1 MNAVIDGAIRHSRM
15 VLLALVLIFITGTI
29 TFLNIPKEADPD
41 VNIPVLYVQLT
52 HEGIASEDAE
62 RLLVRPVEQE
72 LRTLEGIKEMRGMA
86 FEGGGNV
93 ILEFEAGFDV
103 EKAKRDLRERVDLAR
118 PKLPNDTDE
127 PRIHEVNV
135 SLFPVLVVTLSGDV
149 PERTMMRIARD
160 LREKI
165 EGLPQ
170 VLKVDIGGEREEQV
184 EVIVDPSKVEGYGLS
199 LDDVLTFA
207 QRGNR
212 LIAAGAIEAP
222 QGRFA
227 IKVPGLFE
235 NLRDIMSMPLK
246 VRGDA
251 VVRLADVAEV
261 RRGVKDPTGFA
272 RINGRPA
279 VSLEVSKRIG
289 QNLIDTNKEIR
300 AVVEAERARW
310 PSNLEVHYL
319 QDKSTTI
326 VTMLGDL
333 EHHVTM
339 AILLVMVLVL
349 GAVGVRSGLMVG
361 MSIPGS
367 FLAGILVLALCG
379 LTINI
384 VVMFSLILAVG
395 MLVDDSIIVG
405 EYADRKLV
413 EGMPK
418 AEAYAHAAKRM
429 LAPIVASTATTLAA
443 FLPLLF
449 WPGVVGQFMKYLPI
463 TLISTL
469 TASLVMAVVF
479 LPVRGSL
486 FGKPGAAGDKARH
499 AIAAGESGDLR
510 DIKGATGLYVRF
522 LGHCLDRPGM
532 VLLATLAITVGVFW
546 YYGQHNN
553 GVEFFPNVEPE
564 RAQVNIRARGNLSIH
579 EKDALVREVEARVLP
594 IRGFDAVYTRTGGEG
609 AGLQDRAEDVIGV
622 ILLQLG
628 DWKTRPKATELMA
641 EMRRRTAD
649 LAGVLIEVRQ
659 EEAGPPVGKPVQ
671 LQLSAVEP
679 ALLPGAVEQV
689 RRKFESMPGLVDI
702 EDSRP
707 LPGIEWQIAV
717 DRGQAAK
724 FGADVTLVGTAVRM
738 VTNGMKFAEYRPD
751 DSDKEIDIAVRYP
764 SEYRNLEQIGR
775 LKVQTPSGLVPID
788 NFVNRTPKPKVGTL
802 NRSDGRRVL
811 AVKANVR
818 PGVKPDDMVREIRAW
833 LPESGLD
840 PKVRVTFKGQDKEQA
855 AAQAFLSNAFG
866 LALFLIAIILVTEF
880 NSFFSTFLVL
890 TAVLLSTV
898 GVLIGLLATG
908 QAFGIV
914 MGGIAVISLAGVVVK
929 NNIVLI
935 DTYDEL
941 KHRIADQREAILRTG
956 AQRLRPVFL
965 TAATVVIGLLPLS
978 YGVNI
983 DLVTREIT
991 VDAPA
996 TQWWI
1001 QLATA
1006 MVYGMAFAT
1015 PLTLVVTP
1023 AALMLRA
1030 KWAAWFARRRVRKAP
1045 KVEPV
1050 PLRQAAE

>member
-1 MNAVIDGAIRHSRM
+1 MNAVIDGAIRHARM
-15 VLLALVLIFITGTI
+15 VLSALVLIFVAGTV

-41 VNIPVLYVQLT
+41 ITIPVLYVQLT
-52 HEGIASEDAE
+52 HEGIAPEDSE
-62 RLLVRPVEQE
+62 RLLVRPLEQE
-72 LRTLEGIKEMRGMA
+72 LRTLEGIKEMRGTA

-93 ILEFEAGFDV
+93 VLEFEAGFDI
-103 EKAKRDLRERVDLAR
+103 ERAKRDLRERVDFAR
-118 PKLPNDTDE
+118 SKFPADTKE
-127 PRIHEVNV
+127 PRIHEVNL
-135 SLFPVLVVTLSGDV
+135 SLFPVIVVALSGDV
-149 PERTMMRIARD
+149 PERAMMRIARD

-165 EGLPQ
+165 ESLPQ
-170 VLKVDIGGEREEQV
+170 VLKVEIGGDREEQV
-184 EVIVDPSKVEGYGLS
+184 EVIVDPSKVESYGLS
-199 LDDVLTFA
+199 LNDVLAFA
-207 QRGNR
+207 GRGNR
-212 LIAAGAIEAP
+212 LIAAGAIEAT

-246 VRGDA
+246 TNGDA
-251 VVRLADVAEV
+251 VVRLSDVGEI
-261 RRGVKDPTGFA
+261 RRGVKDPKGFA
-272 RINGRPA
+272 RVGGRPA

-289 QNLIDTNKEIR
+289 RNLIDTNKDIR
-300 AVVEAERARW
+300 ALVEAERPSW

-319 QDKSTTI
+319 QDKSDSI
-326 VTMLGDL
+326 VTMLIDL
-333 EHHVTM
+333 EQHVIM
-339 AILLVMVLVL
+339 AVLLVMVLVL

-361 MSIPGS
+361 LSIPGS
-367 FLAGILVLALCG
+367 FLAGILVLSLVG

-449 WPGVVGQFMKYLPI
+449 WPGSVGQFMKYLPI

-479 LPVRGSL
+479 LPVLGSL
-486 FGKPGAAGDKARH
+486 FGKAGSDGAAARSG
-499 AIAAGESGDLR
+499 IAAGETGDLGE
-510 DIKGATGLYVRF
+510 INGVTGLYVRV
-522 LGHCLDRPGM
+522 LGKCLDRPGS

-546 YYGQHNN
+546 HYANN
-553 GVEFFPNVEPE
+553 ATGVEFFPNVEPE
-564 RAQVNIRARGNLSIH
+564 QVQINIRARGNLSIH
-579 EKDALVREVEARVLP
+579 EKDALVREVEIRVLP
-594 IRGFDAVYTRTGGEG
+594 IRGFDAVYTRTGGDG
-609 AGLQDRAEDVIGV
+609 AGVQDKAEDTIGV

-628 DWKTRPKATELMA
+628 DWKARPKADSLMT
-641 EMRRRTAD
+641 EMRLRTAD
-649 LAGVLIEVRQ
+649 LAGILIEVQQ

-671 LQLSAVEP
+671 IQLSAIEHG
-679 ALLPGAVEQV
+679 LLPAAAETI
-689 RRKFESMPGLVDI
+689 RRKFEAMPGLVDI
-702 EDSRP
+702 EDSRA
-707 LPGIEWQIAV
+707 LPGIEWQISV

-724 FGADVTLVGTAVRM
+724 FGADVTLVGTAIRM
-738 VTNGMKFAEYRPD
+738 VTNGAKFAEYRPD
-751 DSDKEIDIAVRYP
+751 DSDKEIDIALRYP
-764 SEYRNLEQIGR
+764 SAFRNLDQLGR
-775 LKVQTPSGLVPID
+775 IKVQTASGLVPID
-788 NFVNRTPKPKVGTL
+788 NFVSREAKPKIGTIS
-802 NRSDGRRVL
+802 RTDGRRVL
-811 AVKANVR
+811 MVKANVR
-818 PGVKPDDMVREIRAW
+818 ADVKPDDMVRDIRAW
-833 LPESGLD
+833 LPTSGID
-840 PKVRVTFKGQDKEQA
+840 PRVRVAFKGQDEEQA
-855 AAQAFLSNAFG
+855 AAQDFLGKAFG
-866 LALFLIAIILVTEF
+866 LALFLIAIILLIEF

-890 TAVLLSTV
+890 SAVVLSTV
-898 GVLIGLLATG
+898 GVLIGLIVTG
-908 QAFGIV
+908 QTFGIV

-935 DTYDEL
+935 DTYDDL
-941 KHRIADQREAILRTG
+941 KHRITDPREAILRTG

-965 TAATVVIGLLPLS
+965 TAATVIIGLLPLS

-983 DLVTREIT
+983 DFLTREII

-996 TQWWI
+996 SQWWI

-1030 KWAAWFARRRVRKAP
+1030 RWSARFALRRRMSEAS
-1045 KVEPV
+1045 
-1050 PLRQAAE
+1050 

>member
-1 MNAVIDGAIRHSRM
+1 MNALIDGAIRHSRM
-15 VLLALVLIFITGTI
+15 VLLALALIFVIGTL

-41 VNIPVLYVQLT
+41 IDMPVLYVQLT
-52 HEGIASEDAE
+52 HEGIAPEDAE
-62 RLLVRPVEQE
+62 RLLVRPLEQE
-72 LRTLEGIKEMRGMA
+72 LRSMEGIKEMRSTA

-93 ILEFEAGFDV
+93 VLEFEAGFDI
-103 EKAKRDLRERVDLAR
+103 EQAKRDLRQRVDLAR
-118 PKLPNDTDE
+118 PKFPADAKE
-127 PRIHEVNV
+127 PRIHEVNT
-135 SLFPVLVVTLSGDV
+135 SLFPVLVVTLSGGV

-160 LREKI
+160 LRDKI

-184 EVIVDPSKVEGYGLS
+184 EVIVDPSKVESYGLS

-207 QRGNR
+207 GRGNR

-246 VRGDA
+246 VSGDA

-261 RRGVKDPTGFA
+261 RRGVKDPKGFA
-272 RINGRPA
+272 RISGRQA
-279 VSLEVSKRIG
+279 VSLEISKRIG
-289 QNLIDTNKEIR
+289 QNLIDTNKDIR
-300 AVVEAERARW
+300 ALVEAERERW

-319 QDKSTTI
+319 QDESSSI
-326 VTMLGDL
+326 VTMLADL
-333 EHHVTM
+333 EQHVTM

-349 GAVGVRSGLMVG
+349 GAVGVRSGLLVG

-367 FLAGILVLALCG
+367 FLAGILVLALSG

-384 VVMFSLILAVG
+384 VVMFSLILSVG

-405 EYADRKLV
+405 EYADRKLL

-449 WPGVVGQFMKYLPI
+449 WPGEVGQFMKYLPI

-479 LPVRGSL
+479 LPVLGSL
-486 FGKPGAAGDKARH
+486 FGKAGAEGDKARQ
-499 AIAAGESGDLR
+499 AVAAGETGNLG
-510 DIKGATGLYVRF
+510 DIKGVSGLYLRF
-522 LGHCLDRPGM
+522 LGHCLDRPGI
-532 VLLATLAITVGVFW
+532 VLLATLGITVSVLW
-546 YYGQHNN
+546 YYGNNGN
-553 GVEFFPNVEPE
+553 GVEFFPNVEPDQ
-564 RAQVNIRARGNLSIH
+564 AQVNIRARGNLSIH
-579 EKDALVREVEARVLP
+579 EKDMLVRQVEQRVLP
-594 IRGFDAVYTRTGGEG
+594 IRGFNAVYTRTGGDENS
-609 AGLQDRAEDVIGV
+609 LEERAEDVIGV
-622 ILLQLG
+622 ILLELD
-628 DWKTRPKATELMA
+628 DWKTRPKATELLA
-641 EMRRRTAD
+641 ELRRRTAD
-649 LAGVLIEVRQ
+649 LAGVLIEVQ
-659 EEAGPPVGKPVQ
+659 EDEAGPSVGKPVQ
-671 LQLSAVEP
+671 VQLSAAEP
-679 ALLPGAVEQV
+679 GRLFGAAQLV

-702 EDSRP
+702 EDSRS
-707 LPGIEWQIAV
+707 LPGIEWLVSV
-717 DRGQAAK
+717 DRAQAAK
-724 FGADVTLVGTAVRM
+724 FGADVTLVGTAIRM

-751 DSDKEIDIAVRYP
+751 DSDKEIDIVLRYP
-764 SEYRNLEQIGR
+764 PEFRSLEQVGR
-775 LKVQTPSGLVPID
+775 LKVQTAAGLVPID
-788 NFVNRTPKPKVGTL
+788 NFVSREARPKVGTL
-802 NRSDGRRVL
+802 NRTDGRRVL
-811 AVKANVR
+811 TVKANVR
-818 PGVKPDDMVREIRAW
+818 ADAKPDDLVREIRAW

-840 PKVRVTFKGQDKEQA
+840 PKVGVTFKGQDQEQA
-855 AAQAFLSNAFG
+855 AAQAFLSKAFG
-866 LALFLIAIILVTEF
+866 LAMFLIAVILLAEF

-890 TAVLLSTV
+890 SAVILSTV

-908 QAFGIV
+908 QTFGIV

-935 DTYDEL
+935 DTYDDL
-941 KHRIADQREAILRTG
+941 KHRIADPREAILRTG
-956 AQRLRPVFL
+956 VQRLRPVLL
-965 TAATVVIGLLPLS
+965 TAATVMIGLLPLS

-983 DLVTREIT
+983 DFFTREIII
-991 VDAPA
+991 DAPA

-1030 KWAAWFARRRVRKAP
+1030 QWSARFARRGIPNVS
-1045 KVEPV
+1045 
-1050 PLRQAAE
+1050 